1 MSATPRPVRPLAVL
15 IKALVLFFLLNLAAV
30 WVELPL
36 GRVSAYNLIFPGRD
50 RLPFGEDQARAYN
63 LSLFDLD
70 AMFASHQVAA
80 SKTEDSFRVV
90 LIGDS
95 SVWGTLLTPPQTLS
109 GQLESSIAGACA
121 LPVHVYNLG
130 YPTLSLTK
138 DLLMLERAL
147 AYDPDLII
155 WLTTLEAFPR
165 SRQLESPIVANNP
178 GAVRSLIDRYNLP
191 LDPHDPAFVDPMF
204 FDRTILGRRRA
215 LADLLR
221 LQVFGIP
228 WAATGID
235 QTYPD
240 TYPPAQVDL
249 QPDADFYDL
258 NPPILDESRLALDV
272 LAAGVNAA
280 GPARVVIVNEPMLV
294 SSGANS
300 DIRYNFFYPR
310 WAYDQY
316 RELLQALSD
325 QNGWRYLDLWDI
337 VPPAEFTNSAIHLS
351 PTGTRLLADR
361 LSPIVLE
368 NCR

>member
-1 MSATPRPVRPLAVL
+1 MPAAPRPVRPLAVL
-15 IKALVLFFLLNLAAV
+15 IKALVLFLVLNLAAV
-30 WVELPL
+30 WIELPL
-36 GRVSAYNLIFPGRD
+36 GRISAYNLLFPGRA

-63 LSLFDLD
+63 LSLFNLD
-70 AMFASHQVAA
+70 AMFASHQIAA
-80 SKTEDSFRVV
+80 QIADDFRVV

-95 SVWGTLLTPPQTLS
+95 SVWGTLLTPPQTLA

-121 LPVHVYNLG
+121 HPARVYNLG

-138 DLLMLERAL
+138 DLLILDRAL

-178 GAVRSLIDRYNLP
+178 RAVRHLIARYRLS
-191 LDPHDPAFVDPMF
+191 LDPQDPAFVEPSF
-204 FDRTILGRRRA
+204 FDRTLIGRRRA

-249 QPDADFYDL
+249 QPDASFYDL
-258 NPPILDESRLALDV
+258 TPPTLDESRLALDV
-272 LAAGVNAA
+272 LTAGVNAA
-280 GPARVVIVNEPMLV
+280 GAGRVVIVNEPMLV
-294 SSGANS
+294 SRGANS

-316 RELLQALSD
+316 RDLMQSLSAR
-325 QNGWRYLDLWDI
+325 NGWRYLDLWDI
-337 VPPAEFTNSAIHLS
+337 VPPEEFTNSAIHLS
-351 PTGTRLLADR
+351 PQGTRLLTER
-361 LSPIVLE
+361 LSPVILE
-368 NCR
+368 YCR